1 MVTCIGYGI
10 VKEVESR
17 SCGGIRLELRG
28 LYHYIWRLAD
38 EGMVEPADRHAVRGE
53 GASLDGRAGQ
63 GGVSEGTTER
73 RRYSSVTG

>member
-17 SCGGIRLELRG
+17 SGGGIRLELRG
-28 LYHYIWRLAD
+28 LYHYIRRLAD
-38 EGMVEPADRHAVRGE
+38 EGMVTPADRHAVRGE

-63 GGVSEGTTER
+63 GGVSEGATER
-73 RRYSSVTG
+73 RRYYSVTG